1 MKKHPLVET
10 SSDAL
15 VLRFEDLCLLQY
27 RSLERE
33 EIAAYNRR
41 LDEIESIVDELMSRP
56 GDERRLLQRFY
67 NHKNAQVAL
76 TAAHANLA
84 IDYVR
89 ARKVFEEIA
98 EDAMGIQQLEAGM
111 TLDNLDRGIYLPK

>member
-1 MKKHPLVET
+1 
-10 SSDAL
+10 
-15 VLRFEDLCLLQY
+15 
-27 RSLERE
+27 
-33 EIAAYNRR
+33 
-41 LDEIESIVDELMSRP
+41 MSRP

>member
-1 MKKHPLVET
+1 MKKYPLSET

-15 VLRFEDLCLLQY
+15 MLRFEDLCLLQY

-33 EIAAYNRR
+33 EIAAHNKRC
-41 LDEIESIVDELMSRP
+41 DEIEAIVIELMARP

-67 NHKNAQVAL
+67 SHKNAQVAL

-84 IDYVR
+84 IDYAR
-89 ARKVFEEIA
+89 ARQVIEEIA
-98 EDAMGIQQLEAGM
+98 AYAMGTQQLAAGM
-111 TLDNLDRGIYLPK
+111 TLENLDRGIYRPT